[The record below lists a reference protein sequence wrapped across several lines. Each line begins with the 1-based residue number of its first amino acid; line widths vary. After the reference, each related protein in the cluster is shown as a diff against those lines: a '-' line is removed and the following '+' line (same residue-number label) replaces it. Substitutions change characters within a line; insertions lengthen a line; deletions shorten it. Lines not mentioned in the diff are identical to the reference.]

1 MRIMPIIANVLI
13 LGLFIYSKLLPH
25 KDKLS
30 NKYRNVFNFFNNIF
44 SPIFNFLK
52 KFFKPLEVGQG
63 IAIDLT
69 QIVLLIVLLLI
80 VNT

>member
-1 MRIMPIIANVLI
+1 MPIIANILI

-30 NKYRNVFNFFNNIF
+30 NKYRNAFNFFDNIF
-44 SPIFNFLK
+44 SPMFNFLK
-52 KFFKPLEVGQG
+52 KIFKPIEVGQS
-63 IAIDLT
+63 IAVDSA
-69 QIVLLIVLLLI
+69 QIVLLIILLLF

>member
-1 MRIMPIIANVLI
+1 MRIMPIISNVLI
-13 LGLFIYSKLLPH
+13 LGLFIYSKFLPH

-30 NKYRNVFNFFNNIF
+30 NKYRNAFGFFNNIF

-69 QIVLLIVLLLI
+69 QIVLLIILLLI